1 MTIPH
6 YTLNDGLEIPAL
18 GFGTYKLTEN
28 DGYES
33 IATAIAAGYRLLDTA
48 ALYGNEAE
56 VGRAIAESGIDRDQF
71 IVTTKLRGRALGFD
85 ETMLAFEESR
95 QLLGLDVV
103 DIYLIHWP
111 NPRLNRYLDSWQAM
125 IELKDDGLIRSI
137 GVCNFPQQHL
147 QKLMDSTGVT
157 PSINQI
163 ELHPYFPQ
171 AELRAFHAEHGIQT
185 ESWSPLGRGSEL
197 LSEQVIVDAA
207 SAHGVS
213 PAQAVLRWH
222 TQQGLLPLPKSASAE
237 RQALN
242 LDSFG
247 FDLTQIELEAIT
259 ALERGRLGGLDP
271 ETTEIM

>member
-1 MTIPH
+1 MTIPT
-6 YTLNDGLEIPAL
+6 YTLNDGLEIPAV

-28 DGYES
+28 DGFES
-33 IATAIAAGYRLLDTA
+33 ISAAINAGYRLLDTA
-48 ALYGNEAE
+48 AMYGNEAE
-56 VGRAIAESGIDRDQF
+56 VGRAIAESGIPREQF

-137 GVCNFPQQHL
+137 GVCNFPRQHL
-147 QKLMDSTGVT
+147 QKLIDATGVT

-171 AELRAFHAEHGIQT
+171 SELRTFHAEHGIQT

-197 LSEQVIVDAA
+197 LREQVIVDIA
-207 SAHGVS
+207 SAHGVT

-222 TQQGLLPLPKSASAE
+222 TQQGLLPLPKSATTE

-242 LDSFG
+242 LNSFG
-247 FDLTQIELEAIT
+247 FNLSLAELNAFT
-259 ALERGRLGGLDP
+259 ALERGRIGGLDP
-271 ETTEIM
+271 ETVEIM

>member
-1 MTIPH
+1 MTIPQ
-6 YTLNDGLEIPAL
+6 YTLNDGLEVPAL

-28 DGYES
+28 EGYNA
-33 IATAIAAGYRLLDTA
+33 IASAIAAGYRLLDTA
-48 ALYGNEAE
+48 AMYGNEAE
-56 VGRAIAESGIDRDQF
+56 VGRAIADSGVPREDF

-95 QLLGLDVV
+95 QLLGVDVV

-111 NPRLNRYLDSWQAM
+111 IPRLGRYLDSWKAM
-125 IELKDDGLIRSI
+125 IELRDDGLIRSI

-147 QKLMDSTGVT
+147 QKLMDATGVT
-157 PSINQI
+157 PSINQV

-171 AELRAFHAEHGIQT
+171 AELRAFHATHGIQT

-197 LSEQVIVDAA
+197 LSEPVIVEAA
-207 SAHGVS
+207 AAHGVT

-222 TQQGLLPLPKSASAE
+222 TQQGLLPLPKSASAD

-242 LDSFG
+242 LNSFG
-247 FDLTQIELEAIT
+247 FELSEEEIASFT
-259 ALERGRLGGLDP
+259 ALERGRIGGLDP
-271 ETTEIM
+271 ETSEFM

>member
-6 YTLNDGLEIPAL
+6 YTLNDGLQIPAL

-28 DGYES
+28 DGFES
-33 IATAIAAGYRLLDTA
+33 ISTAIAAGYRLLDTA

-222 TQQGLLPLPKSASAE
+222 TQQGLLPLPKSATAE

-242 LDSFG
+242 LNSFG
-247 FDLTQIELEAIT
+247 FDLTPIELEAIT

>member
-6 YTLNDGLEIPAL
+6 YTLNDGLEVPAL
-18 GFGTYKLTEN
+18 GFGTYKLTEKE
-28 DGYES
+28 GYNA
-33 IATAIAAGYRLLDTA
+33 IASAIAAGYRLLDTA
-48 ALYGNEAE
+48 AMYGNEAE
-56 VGRAIAESGIDRDQF
+56 VGRAIADSGVPREDF

-95 QLLGLDVV
+95 QLLGVDVV

-111 NPRLNRYLDSWQAM
+111 IPRLGRYLDSWKAM

-137 GVCNFPQQHL
+137 GVCNFPRQHL
-147 QKLMDSTGVT
+147 QKLMDATGVT
-157 PSINQI
+157 PSINQV

-171 AELRAFHAEHGIQT
+171 AELRAFHATHGIQT

-197 LSEQVIVDAA
+197 LSEPVIVEAA
-207 SAHGVS
+207 AAHGVT

-222 TQQGLLPLPKSASAE
+222 TQQGLLPLPKSASAD

-242 LDSFG
+242 LNSFG
-247 FDLTQIELEAIT
+247 FELSEEEIASFT
-259 ALERGRLGGLDP
+259 ALERGRIGGLDP
-271 ETTEIM
+271 ETSEFM

>member
-1 MTIPH
+1 MKIPT
-6 YTLNDGLEIPAL
+6 YTLNDGLEVPAL

-28 DGYES
+28 DGFES
-33 IATAIAAGYRLLDTA
+33 IASAIAAGYRMLDTA

-71 IVTTKLRGRALGFD
+71 TVTTKLRGRALGFD

-95 QLLGLDVV
+95 QLLGLEVV

-147 QKLMDSTGVT
+147 QKLMDSSGVT
-157 PSINQI
+157 PSINQV

-171 AELRAFHAEHGIQT
+171 TELRAFHAEHGIQT

-197 LSEQVIVDAA
+197 LTEQVIVAA
-207 SAHGVS
+207 ATAHGVS

-222 TQQGLLPLPKSASAE
+222 TQQGLLPLPKSATAE

-247 FDLTQIELEAIT
+247 FDLSQLEIDALT
-259 ALERGRLGGLDP
+259 SLERGRIAGLDP

>member
-1 MTIPH
+1 MTIPT
-6 YTLNDGLEIPAL
+6 YTLNDGLVVPAL
-18 GFGTYKLTEN
+18 GFGTYKLTES
-28 DGYES
+28 DGFDS
-33 IATAIAAGYRLLDTA
+33 IAAAIKAGYRLLDTA

-56 VGRAIAESGIDRDQF
+56 VGRAIAESGIPRDEF
-71 IVTTKLRGRALGFD
+71 IVTTKLRGRSLGFD
-85 ETMLAFEESR
+85 ETMMAFEESR

-111 NPRLNRYLDSWQAM
+111 NPRLGRYLDSWKAM

-147 QKLMDSTGVT
+147 EKLIDATGVV

-171 AELRAFHAEHGIQT
+171 QELKAFNAELGIQT

-197 LSEQVIVDAA
+197 LSEQVIVDVAA
-207 SAHGVS
+207 AHNVT

-222 TQQGLLPLPKSASAE
+222 TQQGLLPLPKSASVE
-237 RQALN
+237 RQVTN
-242 LDSFG
+242 LDAFG
-247 FDLTQIELEAIT
+247 FDLTQAELDSFT

-271 ETTEIM
+271 ETTEVM

>member
-1 MTIPH
+1 MTIPT
-6 YTLNDGLEIPAL
+6 YTLNDGLVLPAI
-18 GFGTYKLTEN
+18 GFGTYKLTDE
-28 DGYES
+28 DGFES
-33 IATAIAAGYRLLDTA
+33 ISSAIRAGYRLLDTA
-48 ALYGNEAE
+48 AMYGNEAE
-56 VGRAIAESGIDRDQF
+56 VGRAIAESGIPRDEF
-71 IVTTKLRGRALGFD
+71 IVTTKLRGRSLGFD
-85 ETMLAFEESR
+85 ETMMAFEESR

-111 NPRLNRYLDSWQAM
+111 IPRLNRYLDSWKAM

-147 QKLMDSTGVT
+147 ERLIEATGVA

-171 AELRAFHAEHGIQT
+171 ALLRAFHAQHAIQT

-197 LSEQVIVDAA
+197 LDEPVIAA
-207 SAHGVS
+207 AAAAHGVS

-222 TQQGLLPLPKSASAE
+222 TQQGLLPLPKSASFE
-237 RQALN
+237 RQSLN

-247 FDLTQIELEAIT
+247 FDLTQAELDSFT
-259 ALERGRLGGLDP
+259 ALERGRIGGLDP
-271 ETTEIM
+271 ETSEFL